1 MRQKKTIV
9 ISGMG
14 AVTPIGIGIEAYWHG
29 LSHGES
35 GAAPIT
41 LFDATRHETRFACEV
56 KNFDATQFMD
66 RKSAMRMD
74 RFCQFGVVAGE
85 MALKDSNITKENTD
99 LRRVGVVFGSGIG
112 GMNIYD
118 AQFRTLIERSP
129 DRISPFFIPMMI
141 SNMAAGLLSIRNG
154 LQGANY
160 ATVSACATS
169 LHAIIDAYMI
179 LQLGYA
185 DAMICGGCEASIT
198 PMGIAG
204 FNAMKAMSTRNDS
217 PKTASRP
224 YDRDRDG
231 FVMGEGA
238 GALVIETLEHAERR
252 GARIYAEVA
261 GVGMSADAYHVS
273 APHPE
278 GEAVIAAMQMA
289 MNDAGIS
296 PSDIQ
301 YINTHG
307 TSTPLGDITELKAI
321 KKCFGDAIQSI
332 NISATKSMTGHLL
345 GAAGV
350 VESIA
355 CVLAIQHQTVPPTIN
370 IENLDPE
377 VDVNVTPN
385 KAVQRE
391 INYVLNN
398 GFGFGGHNATII
410 FKKFQP

>member
-1 MRQKKTIV
+1 MREKKRVV
-9 ISGMG
+9 ITGIG
-14 AVTPIGIGIEAYWHG
+14 AITPIGIGVEAYWNG
-29 LSHGES
+29 LSKGES

-41 LFDATRHETRFACEV
+41 LFDTTGHRTTFACEV
-56 KNFDATQFMD
+56 KNFDVLQFID
-66 RKSAMRMD
+66 KKTSLRMD
-74 RFCQFGVVAGE
+74 RFCQFGVAAGE
-85 MALKDSNITKENTD
+85 MAFKDSKITKENTD
-99 LRRVGVVFGSGIG
+99 LHRVGVVFGSGIG
-112 GMNIYD
+112 GMNTYD
-118 AQFRTLIERSP
+118 AQFRTLVEKSP

-141 SNMAAGLLSIRNG
+141 ANMAAGFLSIRNG

-160 ATVSACATS
+160 ATISACATS

-204 FNAMKAMSTRNDS
+204 FNAMKALSTRNDS
-217 PKTASRP
+217 PQTASRP
-224 YDRDRDG
+224 YDKDRDG

-252 GARIYAEVA
+252 GAKIYAEIA
-261 GVGMSADAYHVS
+261 GVGMSADAYHIS

-278 GEAVIAAMQMA
+278 GDAVVAAMQMA
-289 MNDAGIS
+289 MNEAGIS
-296 PSDIQ
+296 PRDIQ

-307 TSTPLGDITELKAI
+307 TSTPLGDVAELKAI
-321 KKCFGDAIQSI
+321 KKCFGEAIQSV

-350 VESIA
+350 IESIA

-370 IENLDPE
+370 IEHLDPE

-385 KAVQRE
+385 HAVQRE

-398 GFGFGGHNATII
+398 GFGFGGHNATVI
-410 FKKFQP
+410 FKKV

>member
-1 MRQKKTIV
+1 MREKKRIV

-14 AVTPIGIGIEAYWHG
+14 AVTPIGIGIESYWNG
-29 LSHGES
+29 LSKGES
-35 GAAPIT
+35 GAASIT
-41 LFDATRHETRFACEV
+41 LFDTTGYETRFACEV
-56 KNFDATQFMD
+56 KHFDAMQFMD
-66 RKSAMRMD
+66 KKAAMRMD

-85 MALKDSNITKENTD
+85 MALKDSKITKENTD

-112 GMNIYD
+112 GMSTYD
-118 AQFRTLIERSP
+118 TQFRNLIEKSP

-141 SNMAAGLLSIRNG
+141 ANMAAGFLSIRNG

-160 ATVSACATS
+160 STVSACATS

-185 DAMICGGCEASIT
+185 DAMICGGSEASIT

-217 PKTASRP
+217 PQTASRP

-238 GALVIETLEHAERR
+238 GAFVLETLEHAEKR
-252 GARIYAEVA
+252 GANIYAELA
-261 GVGMSADAYHVS
+261 GVGMSADAYHIS

-278 GEAVIAAMQMA
+278 GDAVIAAMRMA
-289 MNDAGIS
+289 MDDAGIS
-296 PSDIQ
+296 PYDIQ
-301 YINTHG
+301 YINAHG
-307 TSTPLGDITELKAI
+307 TSTPLGDLAELNAI
-321 KKCFGDAIQSI
+321 KKCFGDAIKLI

-345 GAAGV
+345 GAAGII
-350 VESIA
+350 ESIA

-370 IENLDPE
+370 IENLDPQ

-391 INYVLNN
+391 ITYALNN
-398 GFGFGGHNATII
+398 GFGFGGHNATVI
-410 FKKFQP
+410 FKKI

>member
-1 MRQKKTIV
+1 MRKKKRIV

-14 AVTPIGIGIEAYWHG
+14 AVTPIGIGIESYWNS
-29 LSHGES
+29 LSKGES
-35 GAAPIT
+35 GADSIT
-41 LFDATRHETRFACEV
+41 LFDTTGHETRFACEV
-56 KNFDATQFMD
+56 KNFDASQFME
-66 RKSAMRMD
+66 KKAALRMD

-85 MALKDSNITKENTD
+85 MALKDSKITKENTD

-112 GMNIYD
+112 GMSTYD
-118 AQFRTLIERSP
+118 TQFRNLIEKSP

-141 SNMAAGLLSIRNG
+141 ANIAAGFLSIRNG

-160 ATVSACATS
+160 STVSACATS

-185 DAMICGGCEASIT
+185 DAMICGGSEASIT

-238 GALVIETLEHAERR
+238 GAFVLETLEHAEKR
-252 GARIYAEVA
+252 GANIYAELV
-261 GVGMSADAYHVS
+261 GVGMSADAYHIS

-278 GEAVIAAMQMA
+278 GDAVVAAMRMA
-289 MNDAGIS
+289 MDDAGIS
-296 PSDIQ
+296 PYEIQ
-301 YINTHG
+301 YINAHG
-307 TSTPLGDITELKAI
+307 TSTPLGDLAELHAI
-321 KKCFGDAIQSI
+321 KKCFGDAIKSI

-345 GAAGV
+345 GAAGII
-350 VESIA
+350 ESIA

-398 GFGFGGHNATII
+398 GFGFGGHNASVI
-410 FKKFQP
+410 FKKI

>member
-1 MRQKKTIV
+1 
-9 ISGMG
+9 MG
-14 AVTPIGIGIEAYWHG
+14 AITPIGVGNDAYWNG
-29 LSHGES
+29 LSKGES
-35 GAAPIT
+35 GAEPIT
-41 LFDATRHETRFACEV
+41 LFDTTGYETKFACEV
-56 KNFDATQFMD
+56 KDFDVSQFME
-66 RKSAMRMD
+66 KKAALRMD

-85 MALKDSNITKENTD
+85 MALKDSKITKDNTD
-99 LRRVGVVFGSGIG
+99 LSRVGVVLGSGIG
-112 GMNIYD
+112 GMSIYD
-118 AQFRTLIERSP
+118 TQFRTLVEKGP

-141 SNMAAGLLSIRNG
+141 ANMAAGLLSIRNG

-179 LQLGYA
+179 VQLGYA

-224 YDRDRDG
+224 YDKDRDG

-238 GALVIETLEHAERR
+238 GALVIEPLEQAEKR
-252 GARIYAEVA
+252 GANIYAEIA
-261 GVGMSADAYHVS
+261 GVGMSADAYHMS

-278 GEAVIAAMQMA
+278 GEAVVAAMQMA

-296 PSDIQ
+296 PSQIQ
-301 YINTHG
+301 YINAHG
-307 TSTPLGDITELKAI
+307 TSTPLGDLAELKAI
-321 KKCFGDAIQSI
+321 KKCFGEAIHSI

-355 CVLAIQHQTVPPTIN
+355 CILAIQHQTVPPTIN
-370 IENLDPE
+370 IEHLDPE

-385 KAVQRE
+385 KAVSRE
-391 INYVLNN
+391 IQYVLNN

-410 FKKFQP
+410 LKKV

>member
-1 MRQKKTIV
+1 MRAKKRIV
-9 ISGMG
+9 VSGMG
-14 AVTPIGIGIEAYWHG
+14 AITPIGVGNDAYWNG
-29 LSHGES
+29 LSKGES
-35 GAAPIT
+35 GAGPIT
-41 LFDATRHETRFACEV
+41 LFDTTGYETKFACEV
-56 KNFDATQFMD
+56 KDFDVSQFME
-66 RKSAMRMD
+66 KKASLRMD

-85 MALKDSNITKENTD
+85 MALKDSKITKDNTD
-99 LRRVGVVFGSGIG
+99 LSRVGVVLGSGIG
-112 GMNIYD
+112 GMSIYD
-118 AQFRTLIERSP
+118 TQFRTLVEKGP

-141 SNMAAGLLSIRNG
+141 ANMAAGLLSIRNG

-179 LQLGYA
+179 VQLGYA

-224 YDRDRDG
+224 YDKDRDG

-238 GALVIETLEHAERR
+238 GALVIEPLEQAEKR
-252 GARIYAEVA
+252 GANIYAEIA
-261 GVGMSADAYHVS
+261 GVGMSADAYHMS

-278 GEAVIAAMQMA
+278 GEAVVAAMQMA

-296 PSDIQ
+296 PSQIQ
-301 YINTHG
+301 YINAHG
-307 TSTPLGDITELKAI
+307 TSTPLGDLAELKAI
-321 KKCFGDAIQSI
+321 KKCFGEAIHSI

-355 CVLAIQHQTVPPTIN
+355 CILAIQHQTVPPTIN
-370 IENLDPE
+370 IEHLDPE

-385 KAVQRE
+385 KAVSRE
-391 INYVLNN
+391 IQYVLNN

-410 FKKFQP
+410 LKKV

>member
-1 MRQKKTIV
+1 MREKKRIV
-9 ISGMG
+9 ITGMG
-14 AVTPIGIGIEAYWHG
+14 AVTPIGIGIEAYWNG
-29 LSHGES
+29 LSKGES

-41 LFDATRHETRFACEV
+41 LFDTTGHRTTFACEV
-56 KNFDATQFMD
+56 KNFDVEQFID
-66 RKSAMRMD
+66 KKTSLRMD

-85 MALKDSNITKENTD
+85 MALKDSKISKENTD

-118 AQFRTLIERSP
+118 TQFRTLVEKSP

-141 SNMAAGLLSIRNG
+141 ANMAAGFLSIRNG

-204 FNAMKAMSTRNDS
+204 FNAMRAMSTRNDS
-217 PKTASRP
+217 PQTASRP
-224 YDRDRDG
+224 YDKDRDG

-238 GALVIETLEHAERR
+238 GAFVIESLEHAEKR
-252 GARIYAEVA
+252 GATIYAEIA
-261 GVGMSADAYHVS
+261 GVGMSADAYHMS

-278 GEAVIAAMQMA
+278 GDAVVAAMQMA
-289 MNDAGIS
+289 MNEAGIS
-296 PSDIQ
+296 PYDIQ

-307 TSTPLGDITELKAI
+307 TSTPLGDIAELKAI
-321 KKCFGDAIQSI
+321 KKCFGDAIHSI

-350 VESIA
+350 IESIA

-370 IENLDPE
+370 IEHLDPE

-410 FKKFQP
+410 FKKV

>member
-1 MRQKKTIV
+1 
-9 ISGMG
+9 MG
-14 AVTPIGIGIEAYWHG
+14 AITPIGVGNDAYWNG
-29 LSHGES
+29 LSKGES
-35 GAAPIT
+35 GAGPIT
-41 LFDATRHETRFACEV
+41 LFDTTGYETKFACEV
-56 KNFDATQFMD
+56 KDFDVSQFVE
-66 RKSAMRMD
+66 KKAALRMD

-85 MALKDSNITKENTD
+85 MALKDSKITKDNTD
-99 LRRVGVVFGSGIG
+99 LSRVGVVLGSGIG
-112 GMNIYD
+112 GMSIYD
-118 AQFRTLIERSP
+118 TQFRTLVEKGP

-141 SNMAAGLLSIRNG
+141 ANMAAGLLSIRNG

-179 LQLGYA
+179 VQLGYA

-224 YDRDRDG
+224 YDKDRDG

-238 GALVIETLEHAERR
+238 GALVIEPLEQAEKR
-252 GARIYAEVA
+252 GANIYAEIA
-261 GVGMSADAYHVS
+261 GVGMSADAYHMS

-278 GEAVIAAMQMA
+278 GEAVVAAMQMA

-296 PSDIQ
+296 PSQIQ
-301 YINTHG
+301 YINAHG
-307 TSTPLGDITELKAI
+307 TSTPLGDLAELKAI
-321 KKCFGDAIQSI
+321 KKCFGEAIHSI

-355 CVLAIQHQTVPPTIN
+355 CILAIQHQTVPPTIN
-370 IENLDPE
+370 IEHLDPE

-385 KAVQRE
+385 KAVSRE
-391 INYVLNN
+391 IQYVLNN

-410 FKKFQP
+410 LKKV

>member
-1 MRQKKTIV
+1 MREKKRIV

-14 AVTPIGIGIEAYWHG
+14 AVTPIGIGIDAYWEG
-29 LSHGES
+29 LSKGES

-41 LFDATRHETRFACEV
+41 LFDTTGYETRFACEV
-56 KNFDATQFMD
+56 KNFDVTKFID
-66 RKSAMRMD
+66 KKSSMRMD

-85 MALKDSNITKENTD
+85 MALKDSQITKENTD

-118 AQFRTLIERSP
+118 TQFRTLMEKSP

-141 SNMAAGLLSIRNG
+141 ANIVAGFLSIRNG

-185 DAMICGGCEASIT
+185 DAMICGGSEASIT

-238 GALVIETLEHAERR
+238 GAFVIESLEHAQRR
-252 GARIYAEVA
+252 GAKIYAEIA

-273 APHPE
+273 APRPD
-278 GEAVIAAMQMA
+278 GDAVVAAMQMA

-296 PSDIQ
+296 PHDIQ

-307 TSTPLGDITELKAI
+307 TSTPLGDVAELKAI
-321 KKCFGDAIQSI
+321 KKCFGSAINNI

-345 GAAGV
+345 GAAGII
-350 VESIA
+350 ESIA

-385 KAVQRE
+385 VPVRRE

-410 FKKFQP
+410 FKKV